1 MLIDD
6 DLEPKNRPKKPKPL
20 DAMSVEDLRIY
31 VDELKAEA
39 ARAEAAI
46 AAKSAHLAA
55 ADALFRKPE

>member
-1 MLIDD
+1 MLTDD

-20 DAMSVEDLRIY
+20 DVMS
-31 VDELKAEA
+31 VDELKAYVDDLRAEI

-55 ADALFRKPE
+55 ADALFKKPG